1 LVQQLQQA
9 LFQLS
14 SESPL
19 ANTDA
24 KTADALAERKK
35 ELTHQLAQIEKQS
48 QSLQGGPKKRYIGPA
63 TQEVSFARYY
73 DKMRRTIELTGTENF
88 PQAAGQ
94 KLYGQ
99 LTMVITLDN
108 KGRVLNTEVASG
120 SGQLALDQRAQAIV
134 RGASPFGAFT
144 SDMNKQADQLVV
156 VTRFQFARDET
167 LETNMLAPVSSK
179 PLKQTNALQP
189 TN

>member
-1 LVQQLQQA
+1 
-9 LFQLS
+9 
-14 SESPL
+14 
-19 ANTDA
+19 
-24 KTADALAERKK
+24 
-35 ELTHQLAQIEKQS
+35 
-48 QSLQGGPKKRYIGPA
+48 
-63 TQEVSFARYY
+63 
-73 DKMRRTIELTGTENF
+73 
-88 PQAAGQ
+88 
-94 KLYGQ
+94 
-99 LTMVITLDN
+99 
-108 KGRVLNTEVASG
+108 LNTEVASG